1 MRKLAAAGNVV
12 FADGRKVFSGSS
24 GDGGPLS
31 DCFQRI
37 TVREVQMRIVRAL
50 ALVVAGIVIGM
61 LMMQPTAAQQE
72 RVTGL
77 RLNHVGMYVKNFD
90 ESMNF
95 YTKTMGFREA
105 FSIKDKD
112 GNPTLTY
119 LQINRDTFLELAPAT
134 AERPAGLSHVGIWA
148 DDVKAAAAALRQQG
162 VKVDDPRAGATKAP
176 LTNVM
181 DPNGI
186 RVELVEL
193 TPDSLQRKAVDAW
206 K

>member
-1 MRKLAAAGNVV
+1 
-12 FADGRKVFSGSS
+12 
-24 GDGGPLS
+24 
-31 DCFQRI
+31 
-37 TVREVQMRIVRAL
+37 MRIVRAL
-50 ALVVAGIVIGM
+50 ALVVVGIAIGM
-61 LMMQPTAAQQE
+61 VMMQPTAAQQE

-112 GNPTLTY
+112 GKPTLTY
-119 LQINRDTFLELAPAT
+119 LQISRDTFLELAPAT
-134 AERPAGLSHVGIWA
+134 AERPVGLSHVGIWA
-148 DDVKAAAAALRQQG
+148 DDVKGAAAALRQQG
-162 VKVDDPRAGATKAP
+162 VKVDDPRTGATKAP